1 MVFDGHDCDL
11 LIFRDTTE
19 ETLLNNQK
27 HLNKLFKKLTV
38 SFANCMMKNIEINI
52 QAVELLCD
60 KMKQREN

>member
-1 MVFDGHDCDL
+1 MVFDGDDCDL

-27 HLNKLFKKLTV
+27 SLNKLFKKLTLSV
-38 SFANCMMKNIEINI
+38 ANYMMNNIEINI
-52 QAVELLCD
+52 QAVQLLCD